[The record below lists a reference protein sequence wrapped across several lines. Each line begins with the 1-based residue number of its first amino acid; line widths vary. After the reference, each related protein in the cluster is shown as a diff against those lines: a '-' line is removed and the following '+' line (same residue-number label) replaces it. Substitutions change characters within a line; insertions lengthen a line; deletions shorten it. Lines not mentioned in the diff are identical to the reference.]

1 MNLLLLIAMM
11 GIGAA
16 GCAQPSTQAVNTTS
30 RQQEI
35 SKEKSHRAADSAF
48 PDYVLRTLDYVR
60 ENGRSPDG
68 YVGGRH
74 FGNFERRLPERD
86 LQGRAIKYREWDVK
100 PKRAGVNRGPERL
113 VTGSDGS
120 AWYTRDHYD
129 SFERIE

>member
-1 MNLLLLIAMM
+1 
-11 GIGAA
+11 
-16 GCAQPSTQAVNTTS
+16 
-30 RQQEI
+30 
-35 SKEKSHRAADSAF
+35 
-48 PDYVLRTLDYVR
+48 
-60 ENGRSPDG
+60 
-68 YVGGRH
+68 VGGRH